1 MNRDNVSIKHVQKNR
16 IFDLKS
22 TFQDSIY
29 QNNIHNCPYFEEHEL
44 NNKLKSLETNQF
56 SILSLN
62 IQSLPGKFEE
72 FKTFL
77 ATTFNQ
83 FKPSVIALQ
92 EIWNKPQ
99 NLEFILEN
107 YHPLHFTIRDKQGL
121 NNNSGGGVGLWVENS
136 FSFEPVECI
145 SIFIPRV
152 FESQFIKVKTGKNKY
167 ILVGNIYRPNS
178 APYAN
183 IKYFNQTISDIF
195 SKIKSDPNLKN
206 VN

>member
-1 MNRDNVSIKHVQKNR
+1 MVTIYQTIPSWLGSGTAQKNR

-29 QNNIHNCPYFEEHEL
+29 QNNIHNCQYFEEIEL
-44 NNKLKSLETNQF
+44 SNKLKSLETNQF

-62 IQSLPGKFEE
+62 IQSLPGEE

-77 ATTFNQ
+77 ATTFNH

-107 YHPLHFTIRDKQGL
+107 CHPLHL
-121 NNNSGGGVGLWVENS
+121 E
-136 FSFEPVECI
+136 
-145 SIFIPRV
+145 
-152 FESQFIKVKTGKNKY
+152 
-167 ILVGNIYRPNS
+167 
-178 APYAN
+178 
-183 IKYFNQTISDIF
+183 
-195 SKIKSDPNLKN
+195 
-206 VN
+206 

>member
-1 MNRDNVSIKHVQKNR
+1 MIKSKYNVIVQENDVHTSMVTIYQTIPSWLGSGTAQKNR

-29 QNNIHNCPYFEEHEL
+29 QNNIHNCQYFEEIEL
-44 NNKLKSLETNQF
+44 SNKLKSLETNQF

-62 IQSLPGKFEE
+62 IQSLPGEE

-77 ATTFNQ
+77 AATFNH

-107 YHPLHFTIRDKQGL
+107 CHPLHFRIRDKQGL
-121 NNNSGGGVGLWVENS
+121 NNNSGCIFL
-136 FSFEPVECI
+136 FSFYFEPAECI
-145 SIFIPRV
+145 SIFIPRD
-152 FESQFIKVKTGKNKY
+152 FECQFIKIKTDKNKY
-167 ILVGNIYRPNS
+167 ILVGNIQGVP
-178 APYAN
+178 
-183 IKYFNQTISDIF
+183 
-195 SKIKSDPNLKN
+195 KN
-206 VN
+206 MGIQ